1 MKPED
6 LPKSSLL
13 SALNGARIAYF
24 DGRLHETAQVVA
36 NEVVICI
43 TSEAS

>member
-36 NEVVICI
+36 NEVVVCI
-43 TSEAS
+43 NSETS